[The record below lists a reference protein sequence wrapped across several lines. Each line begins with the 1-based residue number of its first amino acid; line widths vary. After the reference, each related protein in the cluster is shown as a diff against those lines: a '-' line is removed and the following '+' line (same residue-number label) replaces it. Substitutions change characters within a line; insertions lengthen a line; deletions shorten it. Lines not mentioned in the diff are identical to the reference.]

1 MAIICV
7 VDFTENSEDL
17 IKNNVSMSEILFDY
31 YLNLIPYYANLLSP
45 ITVFIAVVF
54 VTSRLASHTEIIAM
68 LAGGISFKRLLV
80 PYLIGAILLSSITLL
95 LIAYIVPKANKTRV
109 AFEIQYLKNP
119 FRFRDRDF
127 HMKIGPGDY
136 IYMES
141 YNNDIRTGYK
151 FSLEHFEENE
161 LVWKLNANKIKWNE
175 DSSKWVIDRYH
186 VRTFDGDEE
195 TYDKRRGLDT
205 ILNLF
210 PKDFE
215 STYRLAETLTLPEL
229 EDYINERIDR
239 GADDV
244 ETYQIEKYERLMYP
258 FAIIVLSLIGAI
270 MSARKARQGVG
281 FQIVMGFLL
290 AFLYIIFVIMSRN
303 LAQVGDMH
311 PALAAAFPTI
321 VYVFIGIFLYKYV
334 PR

>member
-1 MAIICV
+1 M
-7 VDFTENSEDL
+7 
-17 IKNNVSMSEILFDY
+17 
-31 YLNLIPYYANLLSP
+31 
-45 ITVFIAVVF
+45 
-54 VTSRLASHTEIIAM
+54 
-68 LAGGISFKRLLV
+68 
-80 PYLIGAILLSSITLL
+80 
-95 LIAYIVPKANKTRV
+95 
-109 AFEIQYLKNP
+109 
-119 FRFRDRDF
+119 
-127 HMKIGPGDY
+127 
-136 IYMES
+136 
-141 YNNDIRTGYK
+141 
-151 FSLEHFEENE
+151 
-161 LVWKLNANKIKWNE
+161 
-175 DSSKWVIDRYH
+175 
-186 VRTFDGDEE
+186 
-195 TYDKRRGLDT
+195 
-205 ILNLF
+205 
-210 PKDFE
+210 
-215 STYRLAETLTLPEL
+215 PEL